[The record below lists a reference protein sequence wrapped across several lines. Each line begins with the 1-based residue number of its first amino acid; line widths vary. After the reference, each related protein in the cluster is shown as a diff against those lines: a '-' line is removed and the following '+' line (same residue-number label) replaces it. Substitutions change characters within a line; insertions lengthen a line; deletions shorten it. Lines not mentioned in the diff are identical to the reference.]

1 MNTAS
6 ADLLTRLA
14 RPEVRELPAYNA
26 GLSSEVVRQRYGVTH
41 VARLAS
47 NENPFGPSPAVA
59 NALAGLAASAS
70 IYPDANCHALRA
82 AIAGRTGAQAGEV
95 VIGNGSENL
104 LEVLCQAFLSPGD
117 RVVTLV
123 PSFGLHDI
131 YPRMMGARADGAGD
145 ASAGVR
151 CGRMVR
157 GAHQRPAG
165 AQAGNAEQPVQPGGL
180 HARCAGVSPPR
191 AGRRMRRCW

>member
-1 MNTAS
+1 PRHESQAMNTVS

-41 VARLAS
+41 VARLAG
-47 NENPFGPSPAVA
+47 NENPFGPSPSVA
-59 NALAGLAASAS
+59 RALAGLAATAG
-70 IYPDANCHALRA
+70 IYPDANSRALRA

-95 VIGNGSENL
+95 VVGNGSENL

-117 RVVTLV
+117 SVVTLV

-131 YPRMMGARADGAGD
+131 YPRMMGARVRPVTPALEFDVD
-145 ASAGVR
+145 AWCAALAHGPRAPKLAMLSNPSNPVR
-151 CGRMVR
+151 SLLD
-157 GAHQRPAG
+157 
-165 AQAGNAEQPVQPGGL
+165 AQA
-180 HARCAGVSPPR
+180 
-191 AGRRMRRCW
+191 